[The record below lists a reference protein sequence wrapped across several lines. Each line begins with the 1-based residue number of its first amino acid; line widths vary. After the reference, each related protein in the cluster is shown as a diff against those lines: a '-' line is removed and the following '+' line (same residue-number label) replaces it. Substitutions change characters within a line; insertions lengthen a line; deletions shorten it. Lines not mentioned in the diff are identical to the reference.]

1 MPRMAIT
8 LSYDATTLPL
18 GERLLWTDEFDYSPV
33 QQALSRSVSG
43 ALLVQL
49 GVRSAGRRITLD
61 GVASNAWISRAVC
74 QQLQAW
80 AALPGATF
88 TLVLRGQTWSV
99 MFDQSQGSGF
109 EATPVW
115 RLADGQESPDQVF
128 LPQLRFVTVAP

>member
-1 MPRMAIT
+1 MTI
-8 LSYDATTLPL
+8 LEGDIK
-18 GERLLWTDEFDYSPV
+18 LLAAKVMDDVPECGGGP
-33 QQALSRSVSG
+33 SG
-43 ALLVQL
+43 TVIA
-49 GVRSAGRRITLD
+49 D
-61 GVASNAWISRAVC
+61 GASNAWISRAVC